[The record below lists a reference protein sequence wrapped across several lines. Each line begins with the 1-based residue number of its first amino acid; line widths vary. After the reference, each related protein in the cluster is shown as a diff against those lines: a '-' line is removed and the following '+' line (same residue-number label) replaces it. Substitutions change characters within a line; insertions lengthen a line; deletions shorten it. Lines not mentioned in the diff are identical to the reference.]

1 MSPEILVNEYYVCP
15 CYSTLMCGGVA
26 MKGSLQR
33 EPFYF
38 FVMCNTIDVAT
49 LCMFYAFTS

>member
-26 MKGSLQR
+26 MKGSLRR

-49 LCMFYAFTS
+49 FCMFYAFTS